1 MEHEYDN
8 WGEADR
14 PARRSKKRR
23 EVIRDDEFD
32 RPQKK
37 AARRARHVDD
47 EDDDDELD
55 IEEEEDEEYYDDDD
69 DDDDDDDLDVRRTRR
84 QGPRDSEQSSHKLYG
99 ESLSGDELDDIIN
112 EEWVTYNDD
121 SYDEEEDGWPYN

>member
-1 MEHEYDN
+1 MEREYDD
-8 WGEADR
+8 WGAEER
-14 PARRSKKRR
+14 PARRSKKRW
-23 EVIRDDEFD
+23 EVHSDDDFD
-32 RPQKK
+32 RPRKK
-37 AARRARHVDD
+37 AARRARHVED
-47 EDDDDELD
+47 EDEDQEEDLD
-55 IEEEEDEEYYDDDD
+55 IEEEDDDYDDD

-84 QGPRDSEQSSHKLYG
+84 RGPRDAEQSSHKLYG